1 MRLVPAPGG
10 AGLLY
15 DSLQRRPGSNVVAH
29 QPCNIPD
36 ITVLATSR
44 MIDIR
49 ELSL

>member
-1 MRLVPAPGG
+1 MTACNVGPGATSLRTSR
-10 AGLLY
+10 AG
-15 DSLQRRPGSNVVAH
+15 
-29 QPCNIPD
+29 IPD